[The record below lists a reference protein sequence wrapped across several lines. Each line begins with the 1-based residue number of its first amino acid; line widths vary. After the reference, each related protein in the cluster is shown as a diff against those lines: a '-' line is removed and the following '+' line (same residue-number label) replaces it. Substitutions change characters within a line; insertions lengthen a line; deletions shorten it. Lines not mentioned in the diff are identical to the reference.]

1 MVFRRE
7 RFSRSLS
14 LLMPTFAFPSAP
26 PRLTARLHRRT
37 GCSPTDACASHGF
50 GGLLMP
56 VHHPRPPA
64 RLVSCYALFE
74 RMAASKP
81 TSQLSVQADLVKT
94 TQEALGGLGRWS
106 GFFPSRARTLA
117 PAPSLPGC
125 TPRHSEFG
133 WGRQA
138 AKPPRPSSISTSAEQ
153 RPRLPLKAFR
163 GVRAIS
169 QLDWPFTPTPSSSE
183 HFST

>member
-1 MVFRRE
+1 MFHAPIVVTHAYICLAPRSTEPRGSASRR
-7 RFSRSLS
+7 R
-14 LLMPTFAFPSAP
+14 A
-26 PRLTARLHRRT
+26 
-37 GCSPTDACASHGF
+37 CSPTDASPRPTASAAA
-50 GGLLMP
+50 LTP
-56 VHHPRPPA
+56 AHHPRPPA
-64 RLVSCYALFE
+64 RPVSCYALFE

-81 TSQLSVQADLVKT
+81 TSRLSVQADLVIA
-94 TQEALGGLGRWS
+94 TQAALGGLGRWS
-106 GFFPSRARTLA
+106 GFFPSRDRTLA
-117 PAPSLPGC
+117 PCPSLPGC
-125 TPRHSEFG
+125 APRHSEFG

-138 AKPPRPSSISTSAEQ
+138 AKPPRPISISTSAEK

>member
-1 MVFRRE
+1 MVFRRGG
-7 RFSRSLS
+7 FTPPLS
-14 LLMPTFAFPSAP
+14 LLMPTFAFPPAP
-26 PRLTARLHRRT
+26 PRLAARLRGKRNAPLPMT
-37 GCSPTDACASHGF
+37 ASSHGF

-81 TSQLSVQADLVKT
+81 TSQLSVQADLVSP

-106 GFFPSRARTLA
+106 GFFPSRDRTLA
-117 PAPSLPGC
+117 PCPPLPRC

-133 WGRQA
+133 RGRQA
-138 AKPPRPSSISTSAEQ
+138 AKPPRPSSISTSAAQ
-153 RPRLPLKAFR
+153 HARLPLKAFR

-169 QLDWPFTPTPSSSE
+169 QLDWPFTPTPGSSE

>member
-1 MVFRRE
+1 MGV
-7 RFSRSLS
+7 SRPHCRYSCLH
-14 LLMPTFAFPSAP
+14 LPYPA
-26 PRLTARLHRRT
+26 LHRASRRRFMAR
-37 GCSPTDACASHGF
+37 GMLPYRYNNISHGF

-56 VHHPRPPA
+56 AHHPRPPA
-64 RLVSCYALFE
+64 RPVSCYALLG

-81 TSQLSVQADLVKT
+81 TSRLSMQADLVIP

-106 GFFPSRARTLA
+106 GFFPSRDRTLA
-117 PAPSLPGC
+117 PCPSLPRC
-125 TPRHSEFG
+125 APRHSEFG

-138 AKPPRPSSISTSAEQ
+138 AKPPRPSSISTSAAD
-153 RPRLPLKAFR
+153 RARLPLKAFR

>member
-1 MVFRRE
+1 M
-7 RFSRSLS
+7 
-14 LLMPTFAFPSAP
+14 FPSLIVVTHAYICLSARSTP
-26 PRLTARLHRRT
+26 PRGEASAHAE
-37 GCSPTDACASHGF
+37 CSPTDMSPYPTASAAAF
-50 GGLLMP
+50 TP
-56 VHHPRPPA
+56 AHHPRPPA

-81 TSQLSVQADLVKT
+81 TSQLSVQADLVIA
-94 TQEALGGLGRWS
+94 TQAALGGLGRWS

-117 PAPSLPGC
+117 PAPSLPGS

-138 AKPPRPSSISTSAEQ
+138 AKPPRPISISTSAAKP
-153 RPRLPLKAFR
+153 PRLPLKAFR

-169 QLDWPFTPTPSSSE
+169 QLDWPFTPTPGSSE

>member
-1 MVFRRE
+1 MVFRRG
-7 RFSRSLS
+7 RFSRPLS
-14 LLMPTFAFPSAP
+14 LLMPTFALHCAP
-26 PRLTARLHRRT
+26 PSLTARLRRA
-37 GCSPTDACASHGF
+37 GYAPLPMLKASHGF
-50 GGLLMP
+50 GGLRMP
-56 VHHPRPPA
+56 AHHPCPPA
-64 RLVSCYALFE
+64 RPVSCYALLG

-81 TSQLSVQADLVKT
+81 TSRLSMQADLVIP

-117 PAPSLPGC
+117 PAPSLPRYA
-125 TPRHSEFG
+125 PRHSEFG

-138 AKPPRPSSISTSAEQ
+138 AKPPRPTSISTSAADHA
-153 RPRLPLKAFR
+153 RLPLKAFR

>member
-1 MVFRRE
+1 MPHGTA
-7 RFSRSLS
+7 SR
-14 LLMPTFAFPSAP
+14 
-26 PRLTARLHRRT
+26 HRV
-37 GCSPTDACASHGF
+37 CSPTDDICRPTASAAA
-50 GGLLMP
+50 LMP
-56 VHHPRPPA
+56 AHHPRPPA
-64 RLVSCYALFE
+64 RPVSCYALFE

-81 TSQLSVQADLVKT
+81 TSRLSVQADLVT
-94 TQEALGGLGRWS
+94 STQAALGGLGRWS

-125 TPRHSEFG
+125 TWRHSEFG

-138 AKPPRPSSISTSAEQ
+138 AKPPRPISISTSAADP
-153 RPRLPLKAFR
+153 PRLPLKAFR

-169 QLDWPFTPTPSSSE
+169 QLDWPFTPTPRSSE

>member
-1 MVFRRE
+1 M
-7 RFSRSLS
+7 S
-14 LLMPTFAFPSAP
+14 LLMPTFAFPPAP
-26 PRLTARLHRRT
+26 PGLAARLRGRRNAPLPIIFL
-37 GCSPTDACASHGF
+37 SRGF

-56 VHHPRPPA
+56 AHHPRPPA

-81 TSQLSVQADLVKT
+81 TSQLSVQADLVT
-94 TQEALGGLGRWS
+94 ATQEALGGLGRRS
-106 GFFPSRARTLA
+106 GFFPSRDGTLA
-117 PAPSLPGC
+117 PRPSLPGS

-138 AKPPRPSSISTSAEQ
+138 AKPPRPISISTSAAHP
-153 RPRLPLKAFR
+153 PRLPLKAFR